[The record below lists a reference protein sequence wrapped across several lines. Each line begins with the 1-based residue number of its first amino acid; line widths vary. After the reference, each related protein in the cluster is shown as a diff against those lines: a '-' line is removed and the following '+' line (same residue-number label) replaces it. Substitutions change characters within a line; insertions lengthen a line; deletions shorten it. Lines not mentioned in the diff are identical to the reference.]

1 MQEPADQQPE
11 TEDQPKGAAR
21 PTGPVKTTQ
30 PMRRITL
37 GKRLEDT
44 NRHPVLIFGTAAAG
58 KSSLILSLIN
68 ALGNAEEVNVVFAD
82 NEPIFDDSYG
92 DFQKQRHAIARQFYD
107 WGIHRW
113 TAGQPPLPNIGERF
127 FIPVDIQPRNSLL
140 PPVKFAIL
148 DGRGEDYGPNTQLDA
163 EQGMVGD
170 IRRPLGE
177 EIKQLLQE
185 FSHEITVIY
194 VAPFSQ
200 HGAASEDTID
210 GNTGLRHVIQEYSAA
225 RVQDLR
231 ANDSHLF
238 LFTKWDEHAHPLMK
252 RDLFAE
258 PTSIDVAKQLRIRY
272 ESAWGQ
278 FCGLPVGG
286 PARDRRVFMQY
297 SAGYFVNERL
307 HPPPDLVEETFR
319 RYPRTIANWL
329 YSRAARSSLRRRQLN
344 ADLPQDIFEDVR
356 LEHATK
362 SLADRLI
369 DLILGNSPQ

>member
-11 TEDQPKGAAR
+11 MAQRPDGGAR
-21 PTGPVKTTQ
+21 PPGPVKLTH

-44 NRHPVLIFGTAAAG
+44 NRHPVLIFGAGASG

-68 ALGNAEEVNVVFAD
+68 ALNIAEEVNVVFAD

-107 WGIHRW
+107 WGIYRW

-127 FIPVDIQPRNSLL
+127 FIPIDIQPRNSLL

-148 DGRGEDYGPNTQLDA
+148 DGRGEDYGPNTQMDA

-185 FSHEITVIY
+185 FSHEITIIY

-210 GNTGLRHVIQEYSAA
+210 ANAGLRHAIQEYSAA
-225 RVQDLR
+225 RVQALR

-238 LFTKWDEHAHPLMK
+238 LFTKWDEHAPPLMK
-252 RDLFAE
+252 GDLFAE
-258 PTSIDVAKQLRIRY
+258 PSSLDVADQLRIRY
-272 ESAWGQ
+272 EGAWGQ

-297 SAGYFVNERL
+297 SAGYFINDRL

-319 RYPRTIANWL
+319 RYPRTVANWL
-329 YSRAARSSLRRRQLN
+329 YSRAARSSLRQRQLD
-344 ADLPQDIFEDVR
+344 ADLPQDIFLDVR
-356 LEHATK
+356 LERPRK
-362 SLADRLI
+362 SLADRIIELV
-369 DLILGNSPQ
+369 LGDSPK